1 MKMRADLRQL
11 RHIFHKCLV
20 DRTRLQGTQPDSAD
34 SFHLMHGPDQGGKVF
49 SLSQIL
55 PVGAEVNAGENDLL
69 HATGHKTFCLLHDI
83 RDFPAADPASCIGN
97 NAVGTELIAAV
108 LHLQKCPGVSFRPVC
123 FQLFYFSVFSDF
135 RGICPPA
142 APCEIP
148 FQLLHQ
154 IALSVT
160 PDNQVYGRILLQLL
174 SPHLG
179 ITTHG
184 NDNRIRIHAARLV
197 KHLAGFPVRNICHR
211 AGIDHIDIRSRLE
224 RNNTV
229 TGVLQRLL
237 HGLQLIRIHLASQI
251 VKCRFS

>member
-1 MKMRADLRQL
+1 M
-11 RHIFHKCLV
+11 
-20 DRTRLQGTQPDSAD
+20 
-34 SFHLMHGPDQGGKVF
+34 
-49 SLSQIL
+49 
-55 PVGAEVNAGENDLL
+55 NACENDFL
-69 HATGHKTFCLLHDI
+69 HTAGRKTFRLLHDI
-83 RDFPAADPASCIGN
+83 RDFPAADPSPRIRN
-97 NAVGTELIAAV
+97 NAVGTELIATV
-108 LHLQKCPGVSFRPVC
+108 LHLQKGPGVSFRPVC
-123 FQLFYFSVFSDF
+123 FQFFYCSVFSDF

-142 APCEIP
+142 ASCEIP

-154 IALSVT
+154 IALSVA
-160 PDNQVYGRILLQLL
+160 PDNQVYGRVLLQLL

-179 ITTHG
+179 ITAHG